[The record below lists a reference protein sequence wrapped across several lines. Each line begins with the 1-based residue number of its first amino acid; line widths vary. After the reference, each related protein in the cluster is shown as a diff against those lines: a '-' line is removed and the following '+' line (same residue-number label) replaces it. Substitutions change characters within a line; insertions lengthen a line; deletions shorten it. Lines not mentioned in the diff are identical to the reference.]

1 MLLEN
6 KVRLDKWLWYCR
18 FYKSRT
24 SASQHI
30 KSGKFRV
37 NGLKVKKAAML
48 LKQGDVIMFSHG
60 SELKIVK
67 VLDFGKQRGSLL
79 QALDLYE
86 DVTDKWLD
94 DLN

>member
-1 MLLEN
+1 
-6 KVRLDKWLWYCR
+6 
-18 FYKSRT
+18 
-24 SASQHI
+24 
-30 KSGKFRV
+30 
-37 NGLKVKKAAML
+37 ML

-67 VLDFGKQRGSLL
+67 VIDFGKQRGSLL